1 MVKEEQ
7 SHLFVYGKLK
17 MMSMQVKLWIY
28 VVLGAFSTVSC
39 SQNERLEQT
48 VCTETIKV
56 TAEEFL
62 ATKVGFKDGTADFF
76 WTQGDK
82 IGVTTTTSKSVFSVM
97 DLISGVGESIGMFQ
111 GSISGVPE
119 GIAVYPFGN
128 GKMENGNFI
137 YNLPDEYSYGQSD
150 SQYANPAGISHN
162 APMWG
167 VVENGSVTFKH
178 LGGVIAFELNN
189 LPENTAGLKL
199 IVSTDNG
206 QLSGDF
212 TVDINSTNPPVISTV
227 EDYGESEVVIMFNTG
242 ENQTTAYVYLPVPTG
257 NVGNILAIIKN
268 GDRQIG
274 MGAWDNV
281 SIARTAIRRAVIGKK
296 TIIGGSDDK

>member
-1 MVKEEQ
+1 MKRISKVV
-7 SHLFVYGKLK
+7 S
-17 MMSMQVKLWIY
+17 
-28 VVLGAFSTVSC
+28 VVLTALLIMSQLCCVAFAAG
-39 SQNERLEQT
+39 EQ
-48 VCTETIKV
+48 
-56 TAEEFL
+56 AEV
-62 ATKVGFKDGTADFF
+62 AITSNVDGYAIITNKIGSDGTHAD
-76 WTQGDK
+76 
-82 IGVTTTTSKSVFSVM
+82 V
-97 DLISGVGESIGMFQ
+97 
-111 GSISGVPE
+111 E
-119 GIAVYPFGN
+119 GTYV
-128 GKMENGNFI
+128 
-137 YNLPDEYSYGQSD
+137 D
-150 SQYANPAGISHN
+150 
-162 APMWG
+162 
-167 VVENGSVTFKH
+167 
-178 LGGVIAFELNN
+178 GGVIAFELNN